1 MLTRSCARLG
11 WLLLG
16 VGLFMCSC
24 SKEPAESF
32 AGGDPTSPI
41 VPEAEA
47 RMTVESRADLS
58 GVVSGTAF
66 PAGTAKVFSVVGYSG
81 TAVPTAWS
89 SPYIP
94 NVAVNSGAGSALS
107 FATPQY
113 YPANGNKVYFYA
125 YSPVS
130 GTYTAGSGSTAPKVK
145 WTITGG
151 QDIMWAKVDNGIAK
165 AVTGSQRQP
174 AFAFTHLLKQVK
186 FKVVKDASF
195 EDNIK
200 LTSLKIVGAKTKA
213 SLALNTGTLSWE
225 TATGELIA
233 YNNTSG
239 QAITST
245 ATSAGSAV
253 MMEPGASF
261 KVRAVAGGV
270 TYADVT
276 VTLGGTNAGGAGK
289 SHEVT
294 LTFKRS
300 SIAPSAQITDWTD
313 GGETA
318 SGESSMYPYVQEGK
332 IVVLR
337 DEVGSADPDSYSFHQ
352 PWTTTPVHRESSWNS
367 ENCPDNKSGYNTVGE
382 RFEVASADVGE
393 MSWTDAQT
401 ACASYRENGMEGWRL
416 PTMKEWFAIYRLK
429 GNLTAANLPS
439 TSIFWAATEFND
451 QNGWSMEIKQ
461 GWSFT
466 DGKKENIKQVR
477 CVRDITLKKY
487 PYVVEGSTIVLK
499 DQAGFAD
506 PYEFVT
512 HSAWVETPAH
522 SEPAWTGSHA
532 YSESGYN
539 TAGQR
544 FRVAMSDACSK
555 DAGAAMNWYEAAGVR
570 DQTHNPTRYSA
581 CASYCEQDDQSDKG
595 LWRAPT
601 VSELKL
607 IYSLSAELT
616 AVASP
621 LSANNYMSATGSV
634 FVSTD
639 AWVVNFADGD
649 VVSHSKSDDCY
660 LRCVR
665 DEGVRDTRGWPYVL
679 DGRTLVVQDEFGK
692 ATSWPSATHGPWAVT
707 PRHAESYYNSNSS
720 GCNLVGK
727 QFFVAARDLAKE
739 KGYKLLGEV
748 HETHNPDGSS
758 SACGD
763 YYEENDK
770 SDQGL
775 WRVPTIHELI
785 LMIRWN
791 HLWATPL
798 TSNYYWSFTAKA
810 GRTECYIMR
819 GSNKESVYA
828 GSWSDA
834 YSVRCIR
841 DVGATKE

>member
-1 MLTRSCARLG
+1 MKNINFYATVLVATT
-11 WLLLG
+11 LL
-16 VGLFMCSC
+16 CSC

-66 PAGTAKVFSVVGYSG
+66 PASTEKVFSVVGYSG

-225 TATGELIA
+225 TATGELTA
-233 YNNTSG
+233 YDNTSG

-276 VTLGGTNAGGAGK
+276 VTLDGMNAGGAGR

-300 SIAPSAQITDWTD
+300 SIAPSAQIAEWTA
-313 GGETA
+313 GGT
-318 SGESSMYPYVQEGK
+318 GKTGNLTYPYV
-332 IVVLR
+332 
-337 DEVGSADPDSYSFHQ
+337 AD
-352 PWTTTPVHRESSWNS
+352 
-367 ENCPDNKSGYNTVGE
+367 
-382 RFEVASADVGE
+382 
-393 MSWTDAQT
+393 
-401 ACASYRENGMEGWRL
+401 
-416 PTMKEWFAIYRLK
+416 
-429 GNLTAANLPS
+429 GN
-439 TSIFWAATEFND
+439 
-451 QNGWSMEIKQ
+451 
-461 GWSFT
+461 
-466 DGKKENIKQVR
+466 
-477 CVRDITLKKY
+477 
-487 PYVVEGSTIVLK
+487 TIVIK
-499 DQAGFAD
+499 DLSGEAD
-506 PYEFVT
+506 KNRYPIHKPWSVT
-512 HSAWVETPAH
+512 P
-522 SEPAWTGSHA
+522 SHA
-532 YSESGYN
+532 EANPGANASGLN
-539 TAGQR
+539 TYGAK
-544 FRVAMSDACSK
+544 FRVAKADAVGKTGSSVT
-555 DAGAAMNWYEAAGVR
+555 MTWYEATGTTDA
-570 DQTHNPTRYSA
+570 TYNPDGYSA
-581 CASYCEQDDQSDKG
+581 CARY
-595 LWRAPT
+595 
-601 VSELKL
+601 SE
-607 IYSLSAELT
+607 E
-616 AVASP
+616 
-621 LSANNYMSATGSV
+621 
-634 FVSTD
+634 TD
-639 AWVVNFADGD
+639 
-649 VVSHSKSDDCY
+649 
-660 LRCVR
+660 R
-665 DEGVRDTRGWPYVL
+665 
-679 DGRTLVVQDEFGK
+679 
-692 ATSWPSATHGPWAVT
+692 
-707 PRHAESYYNSNSS
+707 
-720 GCNLVGK
+720 
-727 QFFVAARDLAKE
+727 
-739 KGYKLLGEV
+739 
-748 HETHNPDGSS
+748 
-758 SACGD
+758 
-763 YYEENDK
+763 

-775 WRVPTIHELI
+775 WRLPTIQELMLI
-785 LMIRWN
+785 HDKKRDLSSACLMTQN
-791 HLWATPL
+791 NYWAATEVAG
-798 TSNYYWSFTAKA
+798 TSGEANTIFWEVGNVIYHGK
-810 GRTECYIMR
+810 GQ
-819 GSNKESVYA
+819 G
-828 GSWSDA
+828 
-834 YSVRCIR
+834 YSVRCVREPFYISADYPKVDENGYIVVRDEYATADPSIYPTHEQWEHTPPHAELEWDDNSSGLNTISEKLEVAANPARGSQSQPLVNWYEATGTQHPELNPTGYDACRAYSEPGAQEGGWRVPTIRELEYLKEEGWMNLWDYFGSGPDLWSATEYREAEHVVFRDRQKTVMWAAKVEECAVWCIR
-841 DVGATKE
+841 DR